1 MPSLIIHLA
10 PFVRIMNNIF
20 DNLFAKHR
28 QTFCQAP
35 FLFGW
40 GQIWSAGDLLCWRRD
55 TERRDIERFFINLQC
70 SGQTITL
77 IYFNFF
83 GLLVRELLCHY
94 IPNSQQVF
102 FLLMEKWPKHK
113 RQPHGDILG
122 SKKSPLE
129 MGHPCEH
136 LTYLP
141 SLGVD
146 SLQLEE
152 LLQITYFLKKFQWQD
167 FQLCMYLHPIS
178 LSTFWDFHLL
188 TYSPLPVSLWWTIPT
203 ILNLFL
209 HGWPSEN
216 ESMKV
221 TRSSEDHLRLENCQ
235 QLGKKRCSE
244 YRKLSTW

>member
-1 MPSLIIHLA
+1 M
-10 PFVRIMNNIF
+10 
-20 DNLFAKHR
+20 
-28 QTFCQAP
+28 
-35 FLFGW
+35 
-40 GQIWSAGDLLCWRRD
+40 CWRRD
-55 TERRDIERFFINLQC
+55 TEKRDIERFFINLQC

-122 SKKSPLE
+122 SKKSPLK

-152 LLQITYFLKKFQWQD
+152 LLQITDFFLHNFSD
-167 FQLCMYLHPIS
+167 RIS
-178 LSTFWDFHLL
+178 SFACTYTLSHYQHFGTSTFSLILL
-188 TYSPLPVSLWWTIPT
+188 TCLSLMNHPHHPQPLLARLTI
-203 ILNLFL
+203 
-209 HGWPSEN
+209 
-216 ESMKV
+216 
-221 TRSSEDHLRLENCQ
+221 
-235 QLGKKRCSE
+235 
-244 YRKLSTW
+244 